1 MDSTFRRR
9 NQQGPTE
16 AYPLPVHLAK
26 GLQNI
31 LRVERPADAP
41 APVVPSPAPVEPEP
55 STALPLLNEDTVLT
69 EFAEFAAD
77 LKDAPHHLDTALKPT
92 WSPPPQSFAVWIG
105 DLPPNATPDD
115 LRAAFDKFGTIVNI
129 SPFKQD
135 RKGRIFAFVN
145 FRTIQEAARASAAM
159 KGHVIGGHPIV
170 TNVQMGK
177 KSTANNSVK
186 ICIRVTEAVMR
197 LLRQK
202 RFQQILDLK
211 SKCKVRIYGVQYR
224 SRCITVQS
232 HAMALVDWA
241 REEIEKM
248 IEEIAPDSPAPVR
261 ERQIDLTP
269 KELEILNRDSAEIL
283 QELKLRYGVM
293 CRVKD
298 HSAHFF
304 ALYRES
310 LELACNWIEEYLREE
325 LDRESKGPSSLA
337 PSTLTVE
344 GMPIPKGAQPAW
356 APIPGQPM
364 PSPVPVGD
372 ETWATSQAVK
382 APPGPTAGG
391 RPVLWNSLVFGSPL
405 GYWPG
410 ARESSLS

>member
-1 MDSTFRRR
+1 MDSYRRR

-26 GLQNI
+26 GLNT
-31 LRVERPADAP
+31 LVSTREERPASAE
-41 APVVPSPAPVEPEP
+41 PVPEAAAATPEPETSP
-55 STALPLLNEDTVLT
+55 SLPLLNEDTVLT
-69 EFAEFAAD
+69 EFADFASD
-77 LKDAPHHLDTALKPT
+77 LRDAPHHLDTTLKPT

-186 ICIRVTEAVMR
+186 ICIRVTESVMR

-248 IEEIAPDSPAPVR
+248 IEEIAPESPAPVR

-269 KELEILNRDSAEIL
+269 KELEILNRDSSEIL

-304 ALYRES
+304 CS
-310 LELACNWIEEYLREE
+310 LPRIA
-325 LDRESKGPSSLA
+325 
-337 PSTLTVE
+337 
-344 GMPIPKGAQPAW
+344 
-356 APIPGQPM
+356 
-364 PSPVPVGD
+364 
-372 ETWATSQAVK
+372 
-382 APPGPTAGG
+382 
-391 RPVLWNSLVFGSPL
+391 
-405 GYWPG
+405 
-410 ARESSLS
+410 